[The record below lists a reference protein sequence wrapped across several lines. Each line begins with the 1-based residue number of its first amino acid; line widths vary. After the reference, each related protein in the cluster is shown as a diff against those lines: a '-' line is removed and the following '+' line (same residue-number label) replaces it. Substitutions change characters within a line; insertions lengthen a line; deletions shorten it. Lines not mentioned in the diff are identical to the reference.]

1 MKNTVRNGA
10 SYFFVLAALFT
21 TCITQT
27 KSSAA
32 TNDLYDTSATTFAK
46 LSNKGFVNSLDLTT
60 DAATSTDSSK
70 KTKTKK
76 INPTGTTTTAADV
89 PAGNVVSEKSV
100 VSKEFASS
108 SSFKSFTATAY
119 CLKGRT
125 AQGSG
130 VRRGI
135 IAADPRVLPLGT
147 RVQISAGAWS
157 GNYTVTDTGGAIKGR
172 IVDIW
177 VPNLSEARRF
187 GRRAIKIA
195 VLGKR

>member
-10 SYFFVLAALFT
+10 SYFFVLATLFT

-27 KSSAA
+27 ESAA
-32 TNDLYDTSATTFAK
+32 ANNDLSNTSATTFAK
-46 LSNKGFVNSLDLTT
+46 LSNEGFVNSLAPTT
-60 DAATSTDSSK
+60 DAPASADSSK

-76 INPTGTTTTAADV
+76 TNSTDTTTTAADV
-89 PAGNVVSEKSV
+89 STSSVVTEKSV
-100 VSKEFASS
+100 VSKESA

-187 GRRAIKIA
+187 GRRAIKVA
-195 VLGKR
+195 VLGRK